1 MAESTFHL
9 QIGFPLTVTTKIL
22 RAVNQRGGSAA
33 ASGSFKDI
41 SLHFSLQFF
50 QVRFFK

>member
-22 RAVNQRGGSAA
+22 RAVNQRG
-33 ASGSFKDI
+33 ASGSFKDV